1 MNKAIFFDRDGVIT
15 PMIYEPEEGI
25 VETVR
30 RPQDVSLVYGIDT
43 VMKAAHEKGY
53 KLIVV
58 SNQPNI
64 GLGKM
69 TKELFDKVCKEMNRQ
84 LDEKGITLD
93 DEYYAFFHPHAKLQ
107 EYKEIPD
114 TRKPKPDMILDAAK
128 KHAIDLKE
136 SWMIGD
142 GVNDIK
148 AGSSAGCKTALL
160 GNIVESEYL
169 HVLEA
174 NLNGVVPT
182 VMLKKLPEFIE
193 YL

>member
-1 MNKAIFFDRDGVIT
+1 MNKAIFFDRDGIIT
-15 PMIYEPEEGI
+15 PMLYDAEEGI
-25 VETVR
+25 IETVR
-30 RPQDVSLVYGIDT
+30 KPQDVSLMFGIDQ

-53 KLIVV
+53 ILIIV

-69 TKELFDKVCKEMNRQ
+69 TKELFNKVCEEMKRQ
-84 LDEKGITLD
+84 LSEKGITLD
-93 DEYYAFFHPHAKLQ
+93 DEYYAFHHPYATLQ
-107 EYKEIPD
+107 EYKDMPD
-114 TRKPKPDMILDAAK
+114 TRKPKPDMILEAAK
-128 KHAIDLKE
+128 KHDIDLKE

-148 AGSSAGCKTALL
+148 AGAAAGCKTALL
-160 GNIVESEYL
+160 GNIVEAEYL
-169 HVLEA
+169 RVLEE

-182 VMLKKLPEFIE
+182 VMLKKLPEFID